1 MLGRAG
7 WQELFKRSRFHFGL
21 PTLGIID
28 WTFLWLTEGHQLLQQ
43 PAVNPLSWNL
53 PTSRCRVATLY
64 VSSPVVYGDFH
75 KWWYPNMDGEVYD
88 GKKHRWHGCFGG
100 LISGKPHFPFPHR
113 IPQDGLNQ
121 HVATLSSIFESYPL
135 EIKHGN
141 WTSANKCFFC

>member
-88 GKKHRWHGCFGG
+88 GKKHRWQLTWMFWGSYFGKA
-100 LISGKPHFPFPHR
+100 SYSFSSSHPSRWTKPTCCYTIQYIWKLPF
-113 IPQDGLNQ
+113 GNQ
-121 HVATLSSIFESYPL
+121 TWQLDIR
-135 EIKHGN
+135 
-141 WTSANKCFFC
+141 